1 MDDVEVLNIF
11 NKKNGEWPKK
21 IALKLFN
28 SNEQSDIYTVQ
39 SECYMIT
46 KTVEPN
52 VYHCQCSKC
61 GNSSDPWDAY
71 CRHCGARSL
80 GAKSN

>member
-1 MDDVEVLNIF
+1 MDEVEVLNIF
-11 NKKNGEWPKK
+11 NKKNGEWPAK

-39 SECYMIT
+39 STCYMIT
-46 KTVEPN
+46 HTVEPN

-61 GNSSDPWDAY
+61 GNSGDPWDAY

-80 GAKSN
+80 GVKSN